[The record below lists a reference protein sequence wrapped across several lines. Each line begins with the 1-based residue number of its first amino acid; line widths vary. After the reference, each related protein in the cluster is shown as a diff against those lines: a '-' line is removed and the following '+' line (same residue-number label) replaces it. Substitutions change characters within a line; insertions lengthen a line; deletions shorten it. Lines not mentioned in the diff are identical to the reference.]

1 MPSLDRRI
9 VLRVSGEETNSFG
22 ESETTTADYSVW
34 AGVADLSAFDTEERG
49 GTFSERL
56 RKWTIRWRSDFA
68 ALDTSE
74 LTVIDEGLSYNVTN
88 LVRQQDGAERRK
100 MMLIEGVAIP

>member
-1 MPSLDRRI
+1 MPALDRRI
-9 VLRVSGEETNSFG
+9 VVRRSAETVNDFG
-22 ESETTTADYSVW
+22 ESESVQIDTAVW
-34 AGVADLSAFDTEERG
+34 AGVADLSAFDTEGRG
-49 GTFSERL
+49 GAFTERL

-88 LVRQQDGAERRK
+88 IVRQQDGAERRK